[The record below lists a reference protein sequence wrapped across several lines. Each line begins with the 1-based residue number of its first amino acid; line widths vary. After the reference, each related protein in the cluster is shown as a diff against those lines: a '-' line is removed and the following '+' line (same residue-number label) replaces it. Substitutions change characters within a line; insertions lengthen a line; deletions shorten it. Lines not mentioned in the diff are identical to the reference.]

1 MLQSTT
7 KSKGLCPKLK
17 GLYNN
22 NMKFF
27 KNIITAMSLF
37 STALF
42 SLVVHANEP
51 IPSVNVNGDENGV
64 SIQNSVIYLIDE
76 SARLTAEQVWNKQA
90 EFKINQNNTAWLA
103 NTEGSVWTK
112 TIIANTTDQAIEV
125 NIEYPFHQ
133 YPQVILFHRL
143 LDSDTVFSRANSNVN
158 TSADRNVPFPRP
170 TFSLSLAANQ
180 SKEILLETYSDFATP
195 RFTEFRLWSTP
206 KLFQASNT
214 EHIIFGLVVG
224 LILLSALVSFAL
236 FKFLK
241 ERFFVWYSLFA
252 ISSVPVL
259 GLTTGVLS
267 TVIPGLDYHP
277 LGTISMVVMMA
288 AGIQFIRVYSNAS
301 YHSLKADK
309 LLHFTLT
316 IVLLALPFAIIG
328 FHEIAMKIQQLAVF
342 TFPVAIITA
351 VYCGMLGEKQMS
363 TMVLAKTLFFIT
375 LMVTNLQAWGFIK
388 PSYGVIFLPTLGM
401 VAQLICLIWAM
412 YYKAKIHYTEG
423 SVEDLSTISDAYEQ
437 AYALQEQVKQQ
448 NQMLKAAKEQAEF
461 EARTDMLTHLPNR
474 RAFMNLAK
482 MAIAQAN
489 RQGKPLSFIAFD
501 IDNFKLINDQYGHPA
516 GDKTLK
522 EVSDLTRSIIRASD
536 FCGRIGGE
544 EFMIGCH
551 NNSLGDAYNLAERIR
566 KAIESCVI
574 TFDKFEFSTTV
585 SLGLAQVEE
594 DDTLDSV
601 IKKADEAM
609 YISKEGGKNKV
620 THYAA

>member
-1 MLQSTT
+1 
-7 KSKGLCPKLK
+7 
-17 GLYNN
+17 
-22 NMKFF
+22 MKFF
-27 KNIITAMSLF
+27 KYIIKTISLYSVIF
-37 STALF
+37 F
-42 SLVVHANEP
+42 SLQLHANEH
-51 IPSVNVNGDENGV
+51 IPNINVQGNENGI
-64 SIQNSVIYLIDE
+64 SIQHSVVYLIDK
-76 SARLTAEQVWNKQA
+76 SSRLTAEQVWNKHA
-90 EFKINQNNTAWLA
+90 DFKKNIDNNAWLA
-103 NTEGSVWTK
+103 STEGSVWTK
-112 TIIANTTDQAIEV
+112 TIIANSTDKAIEI

-133 YPQVILFHRL
+133 YPTMLLYQRL
-143 LDSDTVFSRANSNVN
+143 LNSPLAFDKADSDIS
-158 TSADRNVPFPRP
+158 TSADTTVPFLRP
-170 TFSLSLAANQ
+170 TFSLSLAANE
-180 SKEILLETYSDFATP
+180 SKEVLIETYSDIATP

-214 EHIIFGLVVG
+214 EHIIFGMVVSF
-224 LILLSALVSFAL
+224 ILLTALLSLAL

-241 ERFFVWYSLFA
+241 ERFFLWYSLFS

-259 GLTTGVLS
+259 GLTTGVFS
-267 TVIPGLDYHP
+267 TFAPGLEYYP

-288 AGIQFIRVYSNAS
+288 AGIQFIRAYSNAS
-301 YHSLKADK
+301 YHSIKADK

-316 IVLLALPFAIIG
+316 LVLLALPFAIIG
-328 FHEIAMKIQQLAVF
+328 FHELAMQIQQLAVF

-351 VYCGMLGEKQMS
+351 FYCGMLGEKQMS

-375 LMVTNLQAWGFIK
+375 LMVTNLQTWGFIK
-388 PSYGVIFLPTLGM
+388 PTYGLVFLPTIGM

-412 YYKAKIHYTEG
+412 YNKAKIHYTEG
-423 SVEDLSTISDAYEQ
+423 SAQDLSTISDAYEQ

-461 EARTDMLTHLPNR
+461 EARTDMLTQLPNR

-482 MAIAQAN
+482 MAIAQAS
-489 RQGKPLSFIAFD
+489 RQAKPLSFIAFD

-522 EVSDLTRSIIRASD
+522 EVSNLTRSIIRASD

-566 KAIESCVI
+566 KAIEGCVI
-574 TFDKFEFSTTV
+574 TFDEFEFSTTV
-585 SLGLAQVEE
+585 SIGLAQVEE

-609 YISKEGGKNKV
+609 YTSKSAGKNKV